1 MWRTRLLLD
10 KGEVRLTVRAWDT
23 TAATQPESESVEQ
36 VWNPKG
42 YVNNAWGQVRE
53 ACAELRS
60 GPGAPHL
67 RSNSEELH
75 RN

>member
-23 TAATQPESESVEQ
+23 TAATQPESVEQ

-42 YVNNAWGQVRE
+42 YVNNAWGQVRVSVSV
-53 ACAELRS
+53 R
-60 GPGAPHL
+60 
-67 RSNSEELH
+67 
-75 RN
+75 